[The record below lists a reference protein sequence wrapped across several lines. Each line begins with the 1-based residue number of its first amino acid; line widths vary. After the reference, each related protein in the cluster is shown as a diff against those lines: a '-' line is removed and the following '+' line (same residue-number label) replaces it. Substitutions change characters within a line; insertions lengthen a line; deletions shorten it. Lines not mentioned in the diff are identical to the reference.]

1 MKVKYRR
8 SIDITM
14 IKIMAKKKKKITA
27 KVTQRGVLSALDRGC
42 GGVPR
47 SPFTEGAWP
56 GPGGAGG
63 GSQLSA
69 PSGMAPATRRRLAGD
84 PQPERTKVGARPS
97 HPNSGQL

>member
-8 SIDITM
+8 STDITM
-14 IKIMAKKKKKITA
+14 IKITA

-56 GPGGAGG
+56 GAWGCRGR
-63 GSQLSA
+63 LSA
-69 PSGMAPATRRRLAGD
+69 VSLFGHGPSYTEAPCW
-84 PQPERTKVGARPS
+84 
-97 HPNSGQL
+97 

>member
-8 SIDITM
+8 STDITM
-14 IKIMAKKKKKITA
+14 IKITAKKKKNHG
-27 KVTQRGVLSALDRGC
+27 QGHPEGVLSALDRGC

-56 GPGGAGG
+56 GPGGTGG

-69 PSGMAPATRRRLAGD
+69 SSGMAPATRRRLAGD